1 MTDEK
6 LCELMELRAAATPG
20 PWKHDIASSVP
31 ELVQQIRE
39 LSGTVTRLGLMLAD
53 AAEFEARVAKKM
65 ATVICGECEEFNKK
79 PNCPISIYQA
89 HGLYECRMKHAR
101 LSVEAEMIREGKGP
115 GSPEVK

>member
-1 MTDEK
+1 MLDANTLQWLGRRKER
-6 LCELMELRAAATPG
+6 L
-20 PWKHDIASSVP
+20 IARGVYSNPDRLIEFLSDTLVP
-31 ELVQQIRE
+31 DYR
-39 LSGTVTRLGLMLAD
+39 D
-53 AAEFEARVAKKM
+53 AAEFEARAAEKM

-89 HGLYECRMKHAR
+89 PGLYECRLKHAR